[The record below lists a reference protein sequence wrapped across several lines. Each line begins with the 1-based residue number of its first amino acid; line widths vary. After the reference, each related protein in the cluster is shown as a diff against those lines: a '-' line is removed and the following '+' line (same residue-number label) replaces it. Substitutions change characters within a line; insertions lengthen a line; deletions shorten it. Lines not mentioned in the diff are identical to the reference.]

1 MKVYKTIFFFS
12 VPSRGVPLQ
21 FPTVYEPTLPLLH
34 YSVAHF
40 NLIIDPLHAT
50 VEKLTV
56 AAQEMDAWVALKLV
70 TVTLLGISVCICGG
84 GKVCGRGECG
94 CVGMWV
100 CGQ

>member
-40 NLIIDPLHAT
+40 NLITDPLHAT

-56 AAQEMDAWVALKLV
+56 AAQEMDAWVELKLV
-70 TVTLLGISVCICGG
+70 TVTLLGISVRMCEGG
-84 GKVCGRGECG
+84 
-94 CVGMWV
+94 
-100 CGQ
+100 